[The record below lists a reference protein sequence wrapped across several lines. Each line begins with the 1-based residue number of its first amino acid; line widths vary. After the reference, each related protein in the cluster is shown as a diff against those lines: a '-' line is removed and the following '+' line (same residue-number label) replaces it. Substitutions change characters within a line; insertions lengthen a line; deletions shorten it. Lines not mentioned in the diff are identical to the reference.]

1 MAVLD
6 GVRDQVPK
14 RLGDP
19 IGIALGEQIP
29 FCRQLDRLSRMK
41 GFFAGP
47 PHPALV
53 PNSAAGR

>member
-1 MAVLD
+1 VLD
-6 GVRDQVPK
+6 GVRDQVAK

-47 PHPALV
+47 PTQRSYRIQRP
-53 PNSAAGR
+53 GR